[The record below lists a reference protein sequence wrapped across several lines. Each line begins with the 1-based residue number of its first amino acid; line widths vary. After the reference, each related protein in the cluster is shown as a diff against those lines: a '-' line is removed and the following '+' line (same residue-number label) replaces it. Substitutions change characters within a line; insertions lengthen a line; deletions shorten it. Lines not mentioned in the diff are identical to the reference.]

1 VTVLEIVAFTLAV
14 LVMMVG
20 IIGCVVPMI
29 PGTPLIFAAAIVHR
43 LVMGDAG
50 AQWWVLCILGLLAM
64 LSFGAEYA
72 ASFYGAKTLG
82 ATKRGMIGAVVGGLV
97 GLFFGIIGILIGPF
111 VGAFSFEFIGG
122 REWRDSARAGVGATL
137 GLAVGAGGKI
147 ACAMAM
153 LLLFSA
159 DILWRGLTV
168 PA

>member
-1 VTVLEIVAFTLAV
+1 VTVLEILAFTLAV

-43 LVMGDAG
+43 LVMGSAG
-50 AQWWVLCILGLLAM
+50 AQWWVLCLLGLLAM

-82 ATKRGMIGAVVGGLV
+82 ATRRGMIGAVVGGLV

-111 VGAFSFEFIGG
+111 IGAFSFEFIGG
-122 REWRDSARAGVGATL
+122 RAWRDSARAGVGATL

-147 ACAMAM
+147 ACAVAM
-153 LLLFSA
+153 LLLFAA

-168 PA
+168 PV